1 MNESP
6 DDQIT
11 DADVTND
18 EVTDAEVTDDTG
30 PDTAHDT
37 AHDTVP
43 DIAAVALPQ
52 PSTSSIPSIGPD
64 APITDYTDDGTPTFD
79 YVRDRIEGRFA
90 TSLGAAELAGDTE
103 PAASLEERFTAREQ
117 AGRDRLE
124 EIRRSMRKE

>member
-11 DADVTND
+11 DAELAD
-18 EVTDAEVTDDTG
+18 
-30 PDTAHDT
+30 DTAHDTVADT

-43 DIAAVALPQ
+43 DAAAVALPQ

-90 TSLGAAELAGDTE
+90 TSLGAAELAGDTA
-103 PAASLEERFTAREQ
+103 PAASLEEQFTAREQ

-124 EIRRSMRKE
+124 EIRRAMRKE